1 MTFQVSDY
9 TVTTDASGNPLFVTR
24 SDGASIP
31 SDPRNTDY
39 AAFLEVDTG
48 AHLCKRV
55 VQPTPVPDPTP
66 SDKDRIAAL
75 ESAVLVLT
83 GV

>member
-1 MTFQVSDY
+1 MTWQVSDY
-9 TVTTDASGNPLFVTR
+9 TVTTDANGNTLFVTR
-24 SDGASIP
+24 SDGSSIP
-31 SDPRNTDY
+31 PDPNNTDY
-39 AAFLEVDTG
+39 AAFLEIDTE
-48 AHLCKRV
+48 AHLCKRI
-55 VQPTPVPDPTP
+55 VQPTPVPDSTP